1 MYAYNFPGKQR
12 TGVTISLSS
21 ESMCNVYAVSTQ
33 FYVSHL
39 SLIMYPP
46 SPPPPPLPPLSLSSY
61 SLLPLSP
68 HTLSPPLPPLSHHIL
83 SLLSDED
90 TDIKAIVKSWLKHHA
105 SSPSLAG
112 WIEDYY
118 HPALDWII
126 KNGDTVTDTT
136 LVGLVVTGLSHLRGA
151 GSKAEFTCGLV
162 RGLGSNLTLE
172 SRTKFAKEVSLW
184 QATKL
189 LRALY
194 RTVHVLLLDVDVDVE
209 L

>member
-1 MYAYNFPGKQR
+1 MR
-12 TGVTISLSS
+12 TTLLVNNAQELQYLSPMKICVT
-21 ESMCNVYAVSTQ
+21 STQ
-33 FYVSHL
+33 FPHNFM
-39 SLIMYPP
+39 SLTSLFISLPL
-46 SPPPPPLPPLSLSSY
+46 PPPPLSLLIPSLSP
-61 SLLPLSP
+61 LPFLSP
-68 HTLSPPLPPLSHHIL
+68 HTLPHLSP

-90 TDIKAIVKSWLKHHA
+90 TDVKAIVKSWLKRHA

-151 GSKAEFTCGLV
+151 GSKTEFTCGLV

-184 QATKL
+184 QAIKL
-189 LRALY
+189 FRALY
-194 RTVHVLLLDVDVDVE
+194 HTVHVLLLDVDVDVE